1 MRELRPNF
9 SYTPGILW
17 NAFLTRKIV
26 FMKINLLI
34 LFFLPLFFLSC
45 KNKTETAQVVP
56 EVNVVQVGQRTV
68 PIYSE
73 YVGQTYG
80 QSDVE
85 IKPRV
90 EGWIQSIN
98 FKEGSTVQKGQLLYV
113 IQDDELRDRVQLA
126 QARVAEANI
135 LLVKA
140 KSDLDRVKPLADM
153 NALSKRDLDAAQ
165 ATYDAQQQAVVS
177 SEAALNNAQIQL
189 SYSKVLA
196 PITGTIG
203 VSKVQVGD
211 YVRNSVGDQSIN
223 TVSAVGAM
231 RVRFAIT
238 ENDYLKFSQ
247 KLSAA
252 QLKNLEVHFILND
265 GTVFPETGKL
275 DFANR
280 EVDPATGSL
289 LVQAVVENKSHLLR
303 PGQYVKVR
311 FKAEEIP
318 NAVLVPQQAVNQM
331 QSIYMAFVVN
341 DSSKINPRP
350 VRTGPRT
357 GSNWV
362 ITEGLKP
369 GENVALIGNAI
380 IKPGIAVKPIVKPY
394 SYDSTSAQ

>member
-1 MRELRPNF
+1 MR
-9 SYTPGILW
+9 Y
-17 NAFLTRKIV
+17 
-26 FMKINLLI
+26 NLIALI
-34 LFFLPLFFLSC
+34 FLPLFFFTSC
-45 KNKTETAQVVP
+45 KEKKAPEQVVP
-56 EVNVVQVGQRTV
+56 EVNVVQVGQSTV

-98 FKEGSTVQKGQLLYV
+98 FKEGSTVQKGALLYV
-113 IQDDELRDRVQLA
+113 IQDDELRDREQAAVA
-126 QARVAEANI
+126 QVSQANI

-140 KSDLDRVKPLADM
+140 KSDLDRVKPLAEM

-165 ATYDAQQQAVVS
+165 ATYDAQQQAVAAA
-177 SEAALNNAQIQL
+177 EASLNNARTQL
-189 SYSKVLA
+189 SYAKITA

-211 YVRNSVGDQSIN
+211 YVRNSIGDQSIN
-223 TVSAVGAM
+223 TISAVGAM

-247 KLSAA
+247 ELTPED
-252 QLKNLEVHFILND
+252 LRNLEVQFILND
-265 GTVFPETGKL
+265 GSVFPETGKL

-289 LVQAVVENKSHLLR
+289 LVQALVENKTHLLR

-311 FKAEEIP
+311 FKAEEIK
-318 NAVLVPQQAVNQM
+318 NAVLVPQQAINQM
-331 QSIYMAFVVN
+331 QSIYMAFVVG

-350 VRTGPRT
+350 VKTGPRI

-369 GENVALIGNAI
+369 GEKVALIGNSI
-380 IKPGIAVKPIVKPY
+380 IKPGIVVKPIESQY
-394 SYDSTSAQ
+394 SYDSTSAK

>member
-1 MRELRPNF
+1 MLC
-9 SYTPGILW
+9 SKSKTL
-17 NAFLTRKIV
+17 
-26 FMKINLLI
+26 FMKIKLTI
-34 LFFLPLFFLSC
+34 LVLLPLLFSISC
-45 KNKTETAQVVP
+45 KDKTEKAQVVP
-56 EVNVVQVGQRTV
+56 EVNVVAVGQRTV
-68 PIYSE
+68 PLYSE

-126 QARVAEANI
+126 ESRVAEANI

-177 SEAALNNAQIQL
+177 ARAALSNAQTQL
-189 SYSKVLA
+189 SYSRVLS

-211 YVRNSVGDQSIN
+211 YVRNGVGDQSIN

-231 RVRFAIT
+231 RVRFSIT

-247 KLSAA
+247 KLSPE
-252 QLKNLEVHFILND
+252 QLRNLEVQFILND
-265 GTVFPETGKL
+265 GSVFPETGKL

-280 EVDPATGSL
+280 EVDAATGSL
-289 LVQAVVENKSHLLR
+289 LVQALVENKTHLLR

-311 FKAEEIP
+311 FKAEEIS
-318 NAVLVPQQAVNQM
+318 NAVLVPQQAINQM
-331 QSIYMAFVVN
+331 QSIYMAFVVG

-350 VRTGPRT
+350 VKTGQRT

-369 GENVALIGNAI
+369 GEKVALIGNAI
-380 IKPGIAVKPIVKPY
+380 IKPGIVVKPIEKPY

>member
-1 MRELRPNF
+1 
-9 SYTPGILW
+9 
-17 NAFLTRKIV
+17 
-26 FMKINLLI
+26 MKISLSI
-34 LFFLPLFFLSC
+34 VLFLMPGLFISC
-45 KNKTETAQVVP
+45 KDKKETPQVVP
-56 EVNVVQVGQRTV
+56 EVNVVAVGQRTV

-85 IKPRV
+85 IKPRA

-113 IQDDELRDRVQLA
+113 IQDDELRDRVQA
-126 QARVAEANI
+126 ADARLSEANI

-140 KSDLDRVKPLADM
+140 KSDLDRVKPLAEM

-177 SEAALNNAQIQL
+177 ARATLNNAQTQL
-189 SYSKVLA
+189 GYARVTA

-211 YVRNSVGDQSIN
+211 YVRNSIGDQAIN
-223 TVSAVGAM
+223 TISAVGAM
-231 RVRFAIT
+231 RVRFSIT
-238 ENDYLKFSQ
+238 ENDYLRFSQ
-247 KLSAA
+247 KLSAE
-252 QLKNLEVHFILND
+252 QLRNLNVEFILND
-265 GTVFPETGKL
+265 GSVFPETGKL

-311 FKAEEIP
+311 IKAEEIS
-318 NAVLVPQQAVNQM
+318 NAVLVPQQAINQM
-331 QSIYMAFVVN
+331 QSIYMAFVVG

-350 VRTGPRT
+350 VKTGART
-357 GSNWV
+357 GSNWI

-369 GENVALIGNAI
+369 GEKVALIGNAI
-380 IKPGIAVKPIVKPY
+380 IKPGIVVKPVEKPY